1 MELFKQIEELNEKY
15 IKVWADVANIESPSN
30 YKKGVD
36 EVNEYFINIAKENNW
51 EIEVFE
57 QERLG
62 NAVCITMNPDKE
74 RVITLSGH
82 TDTVHPVGSFGE
94 NPVRFDEKNIYGPGV
109 TDCKGGIV
117 AGFLAMEA
125 LQKTGFKDKQVR
137 MILQGN
143 EEIGSGLENKAS
155 IEYMCQKSK
164 DTELFLNLEGTNR
177 GKVVTERK
185 GIARF
190 IIKVSGRAAHS
201 AWAEKGANA
210 IAQAAHKIISIESLR
225 EKLGITC
232 SCNLVNGGIG
242 QNTVPD
248 SCEFTVDMR
257 FLNKKE
263 LELFKK
269 EIDKIVSTVEVEGC
283 TSRVEM
289 TNLRPA
295 MELRQEN
302 IDALDKINHIFKKNG
317 FEPLEGSYGNGG
329 SDAADISECGI
340 TTIDSIGTD
349 GSKLHTTDE
358 YGELASLEIAA
369 KRLVAIIS
377 EW

>member
-1 MELFKQIEELNEKY
+1 MDFLKLIDELNEKY
-15 IKVWADVANIESPSN
+15 IKVWADIASIESPSN

-36 EVNEYFINIAKENNW
+36 EANEYFINIAKENNW
-51 EIEVFE
+51 DVEIFE

-94 NPVRFDEKNIYGPGV
+94 TPVHLDEEKIYGPGV

-117 AGFLAMEA
+117 AGFFAMEA
-125 LQKTGFKDKQVR
+125 LQKAGFKDKQVR

-155 IEYMCQKSK
+155 IEYMCQRSK

-190 IIKVSGRAAHS
+190 IVKVSGMAAHS

-210 IAQAAHKIISIESLR
+210 IAQAAHKIIAIESLR

-232 SCNLVNGGIG
+232 SCNLINGGMS

-269 EIDKIVSTVEVEGC
+269 EIERIVSTVEVEGC
-283 TSRVEM
+283 VSQVEM

-302 IDALDKINHIFKKNG
+302 IDALDKINQIFKKNG
-317 FEPLEGSYGNGG
+317 LEPLEGSYGNGG
-329 SDAADISECGI
+329 SDASDISEYGI

-358 YGELASLEIAA
+358 YGELESLRLTA
-369 KRLVAIIS
+369 KRLAVIIK